1 MQSRAKAFT
10 LIELLVVVAIIG
22 ILAAVGVVAYNGYTA
37 SAKVSAT
44 KANHKTISKFIYN
57 SIMKCDAGIELI
69 LNGTQG
75 KTSDQCSKLYQGNL
89 VNLRAAFVTH
99 FQYSGSS
106 WCSPYGQK
114 RASSG
119 VCEPAVLDGGAYDSS
134 ANTWVME
141 GITKISYGFNVGG
154 TSCWSIIVKTLIAT
168 KEFLEDE
175 ICKP

>member
-75 KTSDQCSKLYQGNL
+75 KTSDQCSKLYQSNL

-154 TSCWSIIVKTLIAT
+154 TSCWSIVVKTLIAT

>member
-1 MQSRAKAFT
+1 
-10 LIELLVVVAIIG
+10 
-22 ILAAVGVVAYNGYTA
+22 
-37 SAKVSAT
+37 
-44 KANHKTISKFIYN
+44 
-57 SIMKCDAGIELI
+57 MKCDAGIELI

-75 KTSDQCSKLYQGNL
+75 KTSDQCSKLYQSNL

-154 TSCWSIIVKTLIAT
+154 TSCWSIVVKTLIAT

-175 ICKP
+175 ICITSILIFMANRKAFTLIELLVVVAIIGILAAVGVVAYNGYTILAACWCGCL

>member
-1 MQSRAKAFT
+1 MKQKAFT

-22 ILAAVGVVAYNGYTA
+22 ILAAIGVNTFSGFQEK
-37 SAKVSAT
+37 AKVSAT
-44 KANHKTISKFIYN
+44 KANHKTISKFISY
-57 SIMKCDAGIELI
+57 SIMKCEVGIELI

-89 VNLRAAFVTH
+89 ANLRAAFVTH

-119 VCEPAVLDGGAYDSS
+119 VCEPAVLDGGNYGGGS
-134 ANTWVME
+134 TPTME
-141 GITKISYGFNVGG
+141 GTTKISYGFNVGG
-154 TSCWSIIVKTLIAT
+154 TNCWSIVVKTEIAS
-168 KEFLEDE
+168 KEYLEDE